1 MTAPGSVTVSM
12 RAGRREWIGLAVLA
26 LPTMLAAM
34 DFGVLYLALPRLGS
48 ALHASSTQLLWVQD
62 IYGFMIA
69 GFLVT
74 SGNLG
79 DRIGRR
85 KLLLWGAAAFGVL
98 SIVSAY
104 STSIIVLIV
113 ARGLLGIAGATLMP
127 SILALLSNMF
137 RDNKQR
143 STAISIWAT
152 ALLVGVAIG
161 PLIGGALLE
170 VFWYGSVFLIGV
182 PVMVLVLILVPRLV
196 PEYKAEDSGRI
207 DLGSVLLSLLAII
220 PIVYAIKEFAQD
232 GLAPTPVLALVIG
245 LIAGGAFISRQ
256 KRLKTPLLDLRLF
269 ANREF
274 ASALGVLMFG
284 AVAIG
289 GLGFLFSQYLQ
300 LVHNLSPL
308 VSGLL
313 MFPDTAGLIG
323 GSLLA
328 PVVARKIRPAYVIGI
343 GMTIS
348 AIGFLVL
355 TQVSTHSP
363 LVIVIIG
370 VVIATFGVA
379 PSWVLGTD
387 LIVGSVKPDKA
398 GAAAA
403 LSETSSE
410 LGISLGVAVLGS
422 IGVAVYRGHI
432 AGHIPAGVP
441 AGAARASG
449 DTLVGATTAAASLPA
464 RIGAPLLDAARA
476 AFSSG
481 FALAAAISVPVLLIM
496 AGLAIFLM
504 RNIKSGGEAA
514 EETTTSVAVEP
525 VSAPMPAVRS
535 GGGRYHVR
543 PGSGRGL
550 VARTGDLVL
559 LCDIVRG
566 QGQRV
571 GALYDALADTAESG
585 DSIGLS
591 RRVTDLVVAAGQ
603 DGFPSMCA
611 FGPLGEGVVAVV
623 HGEAELTITTGG
635 QEVHLDGRD
644 SVTIAD
650 RVIRTPVESVRAVLG
665 TGADLQFE
673 QQAKAAAPE
682 QSTVVEPAQRPVPVG
697 PPVDTMA
704 SQVIEAVAADRGD
717 PLQTTMPGVPMPE
730 VVEPPAEPA
739 NVVDVADQPLPEG
752 TEDESLVVGVYCRR
766 EHFNDPKMAYCT
778 VCGISM
784 AQANREPGLGR
795 RPSLGVLVLDD
806 GTTYSLVTDHVFG
819 RMPDDDAAVI
829 AGAARAVRLPD
840 NSVSRVHARIMLDGW
855 NVHVIDA
862 GSTNGSFLC
871 GPGESSW
878 RRIPSGD
885 GVLLVPGA
893 AVAFGQRQLRYHS
906 HRAQSVDFSGLSP
919 LHTQDN

>member
-1 MTAPGSVTVSM
+1 M

-34 DFGVLYLALPRLGS
+34 DFGVLYLALPSLGS

-74 SGNLG
+74 AGNLG

-85 KLLLWGAAAFGVL
+85 KLMLMGAAAFGIL

-104 STSIIVLIV
+104 STSIIVLII
-113 ARGLLGIAGATLMP
+113 ARALLGVAGATLMP
-127 SILALLSNMF
+127 SILALISNMF
-137 RDNKQR
+137 RDSRQR

-152 ALLVGVAIG
+152 SLLVGVAIG

-170 VFWYGSVFLIGV
+170 VFWFGSVFLIGV
-182 PVMVLVLILVPRLV
+182 PVMVLLLILAPSLI
-196 PEYKAEDSGRI
+196 PEYKAPDSGKI
-207 DLGSVLLSLLAII
+207 DIGSVLLSLLAII

-245 LIAGGAFISRQ
+245 LIAGGAFVTRQ
-256 KRLKTPLLDLRLF
+256 KKLPTPLLDLRLF
-269 ANREF
+269 TTREF
-274 ASALGVLMFG
+274 SAALGILMFG

-308 VSGLL
+308 QAGLL

-328 PVVARKIRPAYVIGI
+328 PVAARRIKPAYVIGI
-343 GMTIS
+343 GMAIS
-348 AIGFLVL
+348 AVGFLILSQVAADSALVTVVL
-355 TQVSTHSP
+355 
-363 LVIVIIG
+363 G

-387 LIVGSVKPDKA
+387 LIVGAVRPEKA

-410 LGISLGVAVLGS
+410 LGISLGVALLGS

-432 AGHIPAGVP
+432 AGNIPAAVP
-441 AGAARASG
+441 PGAAASSS
-449 DTLVGATTAAASLPA
+449 DTLVGATAAAAGLPGRVA
-464 RIGAPLLDAARA
+464 AQLLDAARA

-481 FALAAAISVPVLLIM
+481 FAVAATVAVPVLVI
-496 AGLAIFLM
+496 LALLSVFLL
-504 RNIKSGGEAA
+504 RNVKTGGES
-514 EETTTSVAVEP
+514 EETTEATVDGAVAPMP
-525 VSAPMPAVRS
+525 VMPAVRPS
-535 GGGRYHVR
+535 RYSVR

-550 VARTGDLVL
+550 LARTGDLVL

-566 QGQRV
+566 QGKRV
-571 GALYDALADTAESG
+571 GALYDVLAETAEDG
-585 DSIGLS
+585 DSIALS

-603 DGFPSMCA
+603 DGFPSLCA
-611 FGPLGEGVVAVV
+611 FGPLGDGVVAVV
-623 HGEAELTITTGG
+623 HGEAELTITTDG
-635 QEVHLDGRD
+635 QELHLDGRD

-650 RVIRTPVESVRAVLG
+650 RVIRTPVESIRAVLG
-665 TGADLQFE
+665 TGADLQFDQPTPVRGE
-673 QQAKAAAPE
+673 AAPARMAATPTG
-682 QSTVVEPAQRPVPVG
+682 QSPT
-697 PPVDTMA
+697 DTSA
-704 SQVIEAVAADRGD
+704 SPVIEAEPAARDN
-717 PLQTTMPGVPMPE
+717 PLTTTMPGVPMPE
-730 VVEPPAEPA
+730 VMEPPVEPAEIDA
-739 NVVDVADQPLPEG
+739 AGAEVVAAADAIAAADQPLAEG

-806 GTTYSLVTDHVFG
+806 GTTFSLVTDHVFG

-840 NSVSRVHARIMLDGW
+840 HSVSRVHARIMLDGW
-855 NVHVIDA
+855 NVRVIDA

-871 GPGESSW
+871 APGESSW

-885 GVLLVPGA
+885 GVLLQPGA
-893 AVAFGQRQLRYHS
+893 AIAFGQRQLRYHS
-906 HRAQSVDFSGLSP
+906 HRAQSVDFSGLTP